1 MCIEQIAPFWSR
13 NGRVKERRYVHAVFS
28 CPYDSCSVCRV
39 ARASRTDTSA
49 QRCPSICSAASASK
63 EPPTIGKRRWRPG
76 KAICLLGRGQVP
88 AWVLAVQRGTTL
100 LAGPGLC
107 TYKIYIWIHCV
118 EGLWFWQT
126 AAFFFSPL
134 PPAGGVKLVS
144 FVNLSERFQK
154 QAIPMVSH
162 WRSVV

>member
-88 AWVLAVQRGTTL
+88 AWVLAVQRGTL
-100 LAGPGLC
+100 LAGPPGLC
-107 TYKIYIWIHCV
+107 TYKIYIWDPLCGGAV
-118 EGLWFWQT
+118 VL
-126 AAFFFSPL
+126 ADRRVFFFAIAAWL
-134 PPAGGVKLVS
+134 
-144 FVNLSERFQK
+144 NLFLS
-154 QAIPMVSH
+154 
-162 WRSVV
+162 